1 MSVKEF
7 QSNVS
12 QDVSSGKEKKHLRQ
26 RDFEDRLT
34 ILLKLASLE
43 EVSQAEAFEL
53 PGPPPALSDASL
65 EQGDP
70 SAPGVT
76 SRVERR
82 EEQNRRT
89 VAVFRA
95 FQQLSKR
102 RRDQVAAAITIDGT
116 VFEFR
121 ESEDA
126 DVSPNGLCSEDFY
139 WFALELRRLFSR
151 MADVPRE
158 PDSHGAK
165 IAGSRSRIGPIW
177 VFDSYLVD
185 GNGLLDTNATIWGR
199 VRDLVHQIEVARI
212 KRCPMCEKFFYAR
225 RKEKAACSNCLN
237 AWNQKL
243 HRKRS
248 PGYQKNRKRN
258 KRARAATES
267 RLDEKGTVK

>member
-126 DVSPNGLCSEDFY
+126 DVSPNGLCSEFT
-139 WFALELRRLFSR
+139 
-151 MADVPRE
+151 
-158 PDSHGAK
+158 
-165 IAGSRSRIGPIW
+165 GSRWSCEGCSRVWRMCLVSPIHM
-177 VFDSYLVD
+177 V
-185 GNGLLDTNATIWGR
+185 
-199 VRDLVHQIEVARI
+199 Q
-212 KRCPMCEKFFYAR
+212 
-225 RKEKAACSNCLN
+225 
-237 AWNQKL
+237 
-243 HRKRS
+243 RS
-248 PGYQKNRKRN
+248 P
-258 KRARAATES
+258 APPAE
-267 RLDEKGTVK
+267 